1 MSSSRYRDDRD
12 DRRYPPSS
20 QNRFPPSSHPHD
32 SRPPSYPSAYPP
44 PSHFS
49 NDSSG
54 SRFAPVVAG
63 GSRSYDERGN
73 YSSGSGGG
81 GSAYA
86 TSSRYDDRRD
96 RTGRDHV
103 ERAVGRDSR
112 GAVGGDFRNSSTQTS
127 QGRTGKARED
137 DRIFASGYTTTL
149 SHSRDGQNSS
159 NPYVSKPAQAVG
171 KASYE
176 RSGTKATAFSPPSSA
191 SVPLPEGS
199 PGMEPGELLPTPE
212 TKPVELPPA
221 QLMARGDGGGGR
233 SGNGWDR
240 NRAEPSWAERS
251 STQQLGRFQRTGDD
265 YSSKYSRPLSQS
277 GYHPYSATYVSILS
291 RFPWTSPVKILT
303 IFAYRDSQDYR
314 PSSSRRG
321 ASPPR
326 GSSFSRPSL
335 PLSRDRSPPR
345 RSEKSIHPT
354 TSRPNRSPDRTQH
367 RRSASPPRRF
377 SAAPKAATGSKPAT
391 RRGRS
396 PTRSP
401 RSRSRSLTIS
411 PPPKSRRRRRGS
423 SCSSVSRSPSPP
435 SGNHRS
441 KANKATTSSRPRDT
455 RRGRSLS
462 RSPSISSTRSYSKSR
477 SMSRSPRT
485 SRNPS
490 RKTDKRPR
498 SPELKPV
505 EGFHDKKAKITAEA
519 SRVPNLTDQHSTPL
533 SHPPTSTITGSL
545 SSSQRASLPLNPA
558 SYRQPLPSAP
568 FASSAPT
575 GPRALRPVLPGQ
587 PITSSNGL
595 PVPLKH
601 GARVTVDVPK
611 GPKPKAGFAPI
622 KTTQVA
628 GPPASAQLPANPNLA
643 KVGGIKKFFPGEDED
658 EEVQASNKAKETRK
672 REEKEK
678 LGREREESEREKER
692 VERERIEA
700 DLDREE
706 TITREIV
713 EEAQV
718 GVGVGAEAE
727 VGVEVGVFQES
738 SERDAQGRK
747 GWTIRNGGDV
757 PPPRVRPLDDND
769 DSRHPLPS
777 RGSINPQVIP
787 SGPAAG
793 PRRLNSNVVPT
804 GPSSFQP
811 RGPASYER
819 PTSQSLAGPRNGFQG
834 LTSSNAVVPGVVER
848 KWGAPAPAP
857 ASTSTS
863 TTSPVRPPRPNSS
876 NASIPNGSPSPARPA
891 QPIPSEPR
899 SRKEAGTPPLE
910 LRPSRPLDFVP
921 VPAPV
926 APSPASRIEN
936 GESLPV
942 SDLPDPLVTLSAAP
956 PEADS
961 AAPTPQLAPEP
972 EARKA
977 VEPVTAQPTEFYE
990 RIVQVGEGTYGKVY
1004 KARNVETGQL
1014 VALKRIRMEAEKDGF
1029 PITAVREI
1037 KLLQNL
1043 RHPNVVD
1050 LSEMLVSK
1058 GHVYMVMEYMD
1069 HDLTGILH
1077 HPTVSFSPAHLKSL
1091 MKQFLEGLSFIHRRG
1106 VLHRDL
1112 KGSNILLGRSGEL
1125 KIADFGLA
1133 RFFARGRNNDYTNR
1147 VITQWY
1153 KPPELLFG
1161 ATVYGEE
1168 VDMWSAGCIFLE
1180 LFARRP
1186 VFQGQD
1192 EIHQLEVIFKLT
1204 GTPSIENWPGVQD
1217 LPWYELVKPKTTLPS
1232 QLRAVY
1238 SKLMTPAGL
1247 DVAERLLSLDPA
1259 GRPTAAEAL
1268 RMDYFV
1274 SEEPQPQPP
1283 DFLSTLTGSWHEFE
1297 SKRARRK
1304 AREDAGAA

>member
-12 DRRYPPSS
+12 DRRYPAAPPNS
-20 QNRFPPSSHPHD
+20 QNRFPPPSLPLD
-32 SRPPSYPSAYPP
+32 SRTPSYPSAYPS
-44 PSHFS
+44 PSHF
-49 NDSSG
+49 NGDGGG
-54 SRFAPVVAG
+54 SRFAPAVAG
-63 GSRSYDERGN
+63 GSRSYDDRGN
-73 YSSGSGGG
+73 YSSGGGG
-81 GSAYA
+81 GGGPAYA
-86 TSSRYDDRRD
+86 SSSRYDDRRD
-96 RTGRDHV
+96 RSGRDYV
-103 ERAVGRDSR
+103 ERAIGRDTR
-112 GAVGGDFRNSSTQTS
+112 APVGGDFRNSSPQTS
-127 QGRTGKARED
+127 HGRMGKARED
-137 DRIFASGYTTTL
+137 DRIFASGYTTT
-149 SHSRDGQNSS
+149 SNNARDARDPSTS
-159 NPYVSKPAQAVG
+159 TSKPNQPTG

-176 RSGTKATAFSPPSSA
+176 RSGSKTTAFSPPSATSA
-191 SVPLPEGS
+191 PLPEGS

-212 TKPVELPPA
+212 NKTVELPPVA
-221 QLMARGDGGGGR
+221 TMGRADGGGR

-240 NRAEPSWAERS
+240 NRAEPTWAERS
-251 STQQLGRFQRTGDD
+251 STQQFGRFQRTGDD
-265 YSSKYSRPLSQS
+265 YDSRYSRPSTQTA
-277 GYHPYSATYVSILS
+277 YPPYPPT
-291 RFPWTSPVKILT
+291 
-303 IFAYRDSQDYR
+303 DSQDYR
-314 PSSSRRG
+314 PSPSRRG
-321 ASPPR
+321 GEAPPR
-326 GSSFSRPSL
+326 GSSFSRPNL

-345 RSEKSIHPT
+345 RTEKSIHPPS
-354 TSRPNRSPDRTQH
+354 SRPNRSPERTH
-367 RRSASPPRRF
+367 RRRSASPPRRI
-377 SAAPKAATGSKPAT
+377 STSSKAITGSKPAS

-423 SCSSVSRSPSPP
+423 SCSSASRSPSPP
-435 SGNHRS
+435 SGSHRR
-441 KANKATTSSRPRDT
+441 KANAATSSSRPRDA
-455 RRGRSLS
+455 RRGRTLS
-462 RSPSISSTRSYSKSR
+462 RSPSRSSTRSYSKSR
-477 SMSRSPRT
+477 STSRSPRS

-498 SPELKPV
+498 SPDPRPV
-505 EGFHDKKAKITAEA
+505 EGFHDKKAKISTEGSRGPTAA
-519 SRVPNLTDQHSTPL
+519 DQQSTPL
-533 SHPPTSTITGSL
+533 SYPPNSTITSSL
-545 SSSQRASLPLNPA
+545 SSSQRASLPLNPT

-568 FASSAPT
+568 FAASAPT

-587 PITSSNGL
+587 PISSSNGL
-595 PVPLKH
+595 PLPLKH
-601 GARVTVDVPK
+601 GGRVTVDVPK

-643 KVGGIKKFFPGEDED
+643 KAGGIKQFFPEEDED
-658 EEVQASNKAKETRK
+658 EEIQASIKAKETKR

-678 LGREREESEREKER
+678 LEREREETEREKER
-692 VERERIEA
+692 VERERIESERSKLKGKDQA
-700 DLDREE
+700 I
-706 TITREIV
+706 TIEI
-713 EEAQV
+713 EGEARV
-718 GVGVGAEAE
+718 GVGAGAEAE
-727 VGVEVGVFQES
+727 VEVGAFHAVEA
-738 SERDAQGRK
+738 EAEAEA
-747 GWTIRNGGDV
+747 GWMIRNGGDV
-757 PPPRVRPLDDND
+757 PPPRVRPLDDNN
-769 DSRHPLPS
+769 STNSPRQPLPS
-777 RGSINPQVIP
+777 KGPVNPRGVP

-793 PRRLNSNVVPT
+793 PRRLNNNVVPT
-804 GPSSFQP
+804 GPSSLQP

-819 PTSQSLAGPRNGFQG
+819 PTSQSFSGPRNGFQG
-834 LTSSNAVVPGVVER
+834 LTSSNAVLPGVVER
-848 KWGAPAPAP
+848 KWGAPA
-857 ASTSTS
+857 STSTS
-863 TTSPVRPPRPNSS
+863 TSSPVRPTPSSSVNISNST
-876 NASIPNGSPSPARPA
+876 PSPVRPA
-891 QPIPSEPR
+891 QPAPSAQLPSRPIPSAPR

-910 LRPSRPLDFVP
+910 LRPSRPLTPAPAPAP
-921 VPAPV
+921 VPAPLV
-926 APSPASRIEN
+926 RDSAPRVEN
-936 GESLPV
+936 GESLPA
-942 SDLPDPLVTLSAAP
+942 SNLPDPLITLSAAP
-956 PEADS
+956 SEANS
-961 AAPTPQLAPEP
+961 AAPTPRPEPEP
-972 EARKA
+972 EATK
-977 VEPVTAQPTEFYE
+977 VAQPTEFYE

-1004 KARNVETGQL
+1004 KARNVETGEL

-1204 GTPSIENWPGVQD
+1204 GTPSIENWPSVQD

-1238 SKLMTPAGL
+1238 SKLITPAGL
-1247 DVAERLLSLDPA
+1247 DVAERLLALDPA

-1304 AREDAGAA
+1304 AREDGGAA